1 MDKKQKIV
9 LFSGIGVVVI
19 LIALLLCLILSGN
32 DTTDS
37 APVDDTM
44 QAQLDSLRAENDAL
58 QISRLEASLDSLPT
72 ISEQQSVN
80 LKADQQEILDK
91 YNDAKSRIQSL
102 LSELKAE
109 KAKSAK
115 ERKNNKEYQAKIAEL
130 EGQIAQLKDYCKE
143 LLTRLADLNVKYEEE
158 VQKNTVLTE
167 QNRALT
173 ENVSATTARNE
184 ELSTKVA
191 QAQRLVLTGVSLHA
205 YNKKDKAEKNV
216 TKARKLSVSFTITA
230 NNAARPGLRDFFI
243 IIKTPEGQN
252 LTGGGSFTADGASLH
267 ATARRQ
273 VEYGGEE
280 VPVTIYYDVN
290 TSLTPGT
297 YTVSI
302 FADGTRLATNRPF
315 TLK

>member
-9 LFSGIGVVVI
+9 LFSGIGVVAV
-19 LIALLLCLILSGN
+19 LIALLIWLIVGGN
-32 DTTDS
+32 QDADQAIT
-37 APVDDTM
+37 ADDAM

-58 QISRLEASLDSLPT
+58 QLSRLESSLDSLPSIT
-72 ISEQQSVN
+72 EQQGAN

-91 YNDAKSRIQSL
+91 YNDARDRISSL
-102 LSELKAE
+102 LAELKAE
-109 KAKSAK
+109 KAKNAK
-115 ERKNNKEYQAKIAEL
+115 ERKNSKEYQAKIAEL

-143 LLTRLADLNVKYEEE
+143 LLQRLSDLNVKYEEE

-173 ENVSATTARNE
+173 ENVSATTAKNE

-191 QAQRLVLTGVSLHA
+191 QAQRLVLTGISLHA

-216 TKARKLSVSFTITA
+216 TKARKLGVSFTITA
-230 NNAARPGLRDFFI
+230 NNAARPGMKDFFI
-243 IIKTPEGQN
+243 VIKTPEGQN
-252 LTGGGSFTADGASLH
+252 LGGAGSFSAEGTTLH

-280 VPVTIYYDVN
+280 VSTSVYYDVN
-290 TSLTPGT
+290 TSLTPGD
-297 YTVSI
+297 YTVRI
-302 FADGTRLATNRPF
+302 FCDGTCLATRHF
-315 TLK
+315 ALK